1 MIAWSVRAA
10 VECPIVMHTFAIS
23 DGAGILKIAEQY
35 GAQGILEPKRLG
47 GDQVKNWQVMDY
59 ALRHIRS
66 LGIEPDILV
75 YLQTTSPQRTSN
87 DIRRTLAHFDSP
99 RIGGVIS
106 VSETDNKFLKSF
118 LVRDGILELLSDAP
132 WPTMLRSDLPRTYMI
147 NGAIMAVR
155 ARIYDRHHRLFVPR
169 TASYVMPAERSIDID
184 YREQAVQAERQMR
197 KDRRKISRP

>member
-1 MIAWSVRAA
+1 MMRRAHQRSRPVVVAVIPARSGSKGFPGKNTFPILGHPMIAWSVRAA

-118 LVRDGILELLSDAP
+118 LVRDGI
-132 WPTMLRSDLPRTYMI
+132 
-147 NGAIMAVR
+147 
-155 ARIYDRHHRLFVPR
+155 
-169 TASYVMPAERSIDID
+169 
-184 YREQAVQAERQMR
+184 
-197 KDRRKISRP
+197 